1 MSTEASN
8 VDGTPADVFLE
19 DLRSDESM
27 AWVTAENARALASI
41 VGPGKPEDDPM
52 YGRLRAI
59 YDDKK
64 KIPGIRLR
72 GDFVYNFWQDE
83 DHVKG
88 IWRRTSMEDFK
99 REEPEWETVL
109 DVDAL
114 AKDEGKSW
122 VWKGPNFLD
131 YGPGQE
137 KRKDRCVI
145 KLSDGGT
152 DACSVRE
159 FDVVTKAFIAP
170 EDGGFALPES
180 KNNFSWVDRD
190 TVWVGFD
197 FGEGTMSPSGYP
209 LTVREW
215 KRGTKLEDSAEIWR
229 GEPTDVVA
237 SGMAYWDKST
247 YYKVWYRA
255 ATFYDT
261 VHFAE
266 HKGEMV
272 KVDIPTDFSFG
283 TYSDHVV
290 IHCKSDWEVAGQT
303 FVSGTVVVHPQD
315 TFLAGSRDQFTVLY
329 TPKDDRCTYG
339 GSSETKDYMLIHTLE
354 NMVTVVYVWKYDPSN
369 DVKFT
374 LVKTF
379 TAENCQSFSA
389 SGVDSA
395 LSNDLFVT
403 TDGFLNPV
411 TLSTATAPDLEVS
424 TLLKTNTQ
432 WFDPAGMSVSLQ
444 EATSDDGT
452 KVPYFLIKGTGVE
465 EGGKPVPTV
474 LYGYGGFE
482 IPMTPGYSA
491 TVGEAFLSKGMCYV
505 MSCIRGGGEFG
516 PNWHRAAKKE
526 KRWRAYE
533 DFSSIAKDLVA
544 KGITTPNQLG
554 CMGGSNGGLLAG
566 AMVAH
571 YPQLFGAVVSQC
583 PLLDMERYVLLTS
596 GPSWID
602 EYGDP
607 KIPEEK
613 VALLGYSPYH
623 NIEKGVE
630 KAKEGGMSAEDAAA
644 GAHIPATLF
653 TTSTAD
659 DRVHPSHAR
668 RMVHRMRA
676 LGVGGAV
683 LYHEMTEGGHAG
695 AADNVSRAKVK
706 TIENKFLIDTLFR
719 GTRK

>member
-1 MSTEASN
+1 MT
-8 VDGTPADVFLE
+8 
-19 DLRSDESM
+19 
-27 AWVTAENARALASI
+27 WVQAENARALASI
-41 VGPGKPEDDPM
+41 VGPGTPEEDPM
-52 YGRLRAI
+52 YAKLRAI

-64 KIPGIRLR
+64 KIPAVRLR
-72 GDFVYNFWQDE
+72 GEFVYNFWQDE

-99 REEPEWETVL
+99 REAPQWETVL

-114 AKDEGKSW
+114 AAVEGKSW
-122 VWKGPNFLD
+122 VWKGPSFVD

-137 KRKDRCVI
+137 QRKDRCVI

-152 DACSVRE
+152 DACTVRE
-159 FDVVTKAFIAP
+159 FDVVTKAFVLP
-170 EDGGFALPES
+170 EENPFVVPES

-190 TVWVGFD
+190 TVWVGYD

-215 KRGTKLEDSAEIWR
+215 KRGTALSDAPEIWR

-237 SGMAYWDKST
+237 AGMAYWDKST

-255 ATFYDT
+255 KTFYDT

-266 HKGEMV
+266 FNGAMV
-272 KVDIPTDFSFG
+272 EVDIPSDFAFN
-283 TYSDHVV
+283 TFSDHVV
-290 IHCKSDWEVAGQT
+290 VHCKSDWNVAGQH
-303 FVSGTVVVHPQD
+303 FASGTVVAHPKD
-315 TFLAGSRDQFTVLY
+315 SFFAGERDMFTVLY
-329 TPKDDRCTYG
+329 SPKDDRCTYG
-339 GSSETKDYMLIHTLE
+339 GSSETKDYMMVHTLE
-354 NMVTVVYVWKYDPSN
+354 NMVTKVYVWKFDKDAAQGS
-369 DVKFT
+369 KFT
-374 LVKTF
+374 LVKEY

-389 SGVDSA
+389 GGVDPSM
-395 LSNDLFVT
+395 SNDLFVT

-411 TLSTATAPDLEVS
+411 TLSTATAPDLEIS
-424 TLLKTNTQ
+424 TPLKTNTA
-432 WFDPAGMSVSLQ
+432 WFDTTGMSVALH

-452 KVPYFLIKGTGVE
+452 QVPYFLIKGAGVE
-465 EGGKPVPTV
+465 AAGKPVPTV

-482 IPMTPGYSA
+482 IPMLPGYSA
-491 TVGEAFLSKGMCYV
+491 TVGEAFLSEGMCYV

-526 KRWRAYE
+526 KRWKAYE
-533 DFSSIAKDLVA
+533 DFSAIARDLVS
-544 KGITTPNQLG
+544 KGVTTPEMLG
-554 CMGGSNGGLLAG
+554 CMGGSNGGLLTG

-571 YPQLFGAVVSQC
+571 YPHLFGAVVSQC

-607 KIPEEK
+607 KIPAERD
-613 VALLGYSPYH
+613 ALLGFSPYH
-623 NIEKGVE
+623 NLEKGVTD
-630 KAKEGGMSAEDAAA
+630 AVTARGMSPEDAAA
-644 GAHIPATLF
+644 GAHLPAVLF

-668 RMVHRMRA
+668 RMVHKMRA
-676 LGVGGAV
+676 MGVGEGT

-695 AADNVSRAKVK
+695 SADNVSRAKVK
-706 TIENKFLIDTLFR
+706 TIENRFLIDALFR
-719 GTRK
+719 GDRKPRTPAE